1 MSQQNVARIM
11 IIAITSL
18 NNTKMSAV
26 RFAQTAIQY
35 CDQFDKYQKCNL
47 NNDMINK

>member
-1 MSQQNVARIM
+1 MSQHNVARIM
-11 IIAITSL
+11 IIAKTSL
-18 NNTKMSAV
+18 NNTKISAA

-47 NNDMINK
+47 NSDMINN